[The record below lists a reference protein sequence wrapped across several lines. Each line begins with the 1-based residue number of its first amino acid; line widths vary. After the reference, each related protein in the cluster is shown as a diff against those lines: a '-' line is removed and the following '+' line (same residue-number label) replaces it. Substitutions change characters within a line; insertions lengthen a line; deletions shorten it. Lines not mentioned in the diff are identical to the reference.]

1 MVKVGEKSFKR
12 YIWIVL
18 PVFFALTAIFA
29 YNLKNIRLD
38 YDFEKF
44 FPMSDQE
51 TEYFFNYR
59 EKFTSDNDFVLV
71 AIPNYKG
78 IFEKNFLKKVHLFT
92 KVTDSLPY
100 VDVSTSITTQEEV
113 FLFSGGGSATKK
125 YIDFNDFDSE
135 RDSARIY
142 KNKELI
148 NSFVSSDGKSVC
160 VFIKHEDYLAKKKSD
175 SLLTQ
180 LNALINVLEL
190 EDVKIGGRI
199 RGQKYYID
207 KMTVEM
213 SLFVSLGALLVVVFL
228 FIAFRSMWGIL
239 VPQIV
244 ILGSLVWLVGG
255 MSALDQPINIILVT
269 IPSIMFV
276 VSMSDVIH
284 LVSRY
289 LDSLR
294 DGKDKYAAIMQAVN
308 EVGLAT
314 LLTSITT
321 AIGFFSLY
329 FVRVEPI
336 QRFGIVIGIGVL
348 IAFVLTFA
356 LLPVSFYLFPDPK
369 YIHESKKDH
378 FWKKYLQNWFVWII
392 RQRKVV
398 LILWGGLVAICLLG
412 GLLLK
417 TDNLIMDDMDESES
431 IQKDF
436 KYLGEHYGG
445 IRPFELA
452 VTLKDS
458 NASVWDVNILN
469 KLDTIEDYLE
479 NTYGTRIRISLVKA
493 VKVLNRASHVGDT
506 AYYSIPQSAKQ
517 VRKIKRPI
525 RMAEQGKFFR
535 TLVDSTG
542 SLIRLSGAMDDI
554 GNLAVRAKNDSLM
567 QFIKDQGYDKTF
579 DFQVTGTAH
588 LLDKN
593 MRYLA
598 SSLIQGLSISILIVA
613 LIIGFI
619 YRSLPILIISIV
631 TNIIPLIFVAGLM
644 GYMGVY
650 LKTST
655 AIVFTI
661 AFGIAV
667 DDTIHYLGKFKY
679 ELMKGKGKLYAL
691 KRSYLTTGKAMILTT
706 LILCGGFLLLILS
719 SFQGTFYM
727 GLMLCLTLLVALIAD
742 ITLLPVL
749 LLIFYRD
756 KKKTSSPSDS
766 VSQ

>member
-1 MVKVGEKSFKR
+1 M
-12 YIWIVL
+12 
-18 PVFFALTAIFA
+18 FFALTALFA

-44 FPMSDQE
+44 FPMNDKE
-51 TEYFFNYR
+51 TEYFFDYR
-59 EKFTSDNDFVLV
+59 DKFTSDNDFVLV
-71 AIPNYKG
+71 AIPNENG
-78 IFEKNFLKKVHLFT
+78 IFDKDFLQRVDLFT
-92 KVTDSLPY
+92 RVTDSLPH
-100 VDVSTSITTQEEV
+100 VDVSTSITTQQEV

-125 YIDFNDFDSE
+125 YIDFRDFDPK

-148 NSFVSSDGKSVC
+148 NSFVSNDAKSVC

-175 SLLTQ
+175 SLLIQ
-180 LNALINVLEL
+180 LNALIKVLDL
-190 EDVKIGGRI
+190 KDVKIGGRI

-228 FIAFRSMWGIL
+228 FIAFRSVWGIL

-244 ILGSLVWLVGG
+244 ILGSLIWLVGG

-294 DGKDKYAAIMQAVN
+294 DGKKKYDAIMQAVN

-336 QRFGIVIGIGVL
+336 QRFGVVIGIGVL
-348 IAFVLTFA
+348 IAFVLTFS

-369 YIHESKKDH
+369 YIHKSTKDH
-378 FWKKYLQNWFVWII
+378 FWKKYLEKWFVWIT
-392 RQRKVV
+392 QRRRVV
-398 LILWGGLVAICLLG
+398 LAMWGALVGICIAGALF
-412 GLLLK
+412 LK
-417 TDNLIMDDMDESES
+417 TDNLIMDDLDSSEP
-431 IQKDF
+431 IQQDF
-436 KYLGEHYGG
+436 RYLGEHYGG

-452 VTLKDS
+452 VTLKDTT
-458 NASVWDVNILN
+458 ASVWDVSVLN
-469 KLDTIEDYLE
+469 KLDSIEEYLE
-479 NTYGTRIRISLVKA
+479 NVYGTRIRVSLVKA

-506 AYYSIPQSAKQ
+506 SYYAVPQSSRQ
-517 VRKIKRPI
+517 IRKLRRPI
-525 RMAEQGKFFR
+525 RMAQQGEFYK

-542 SLIRLSGAMDDI
+542 TLVRLSGAMDDI
-554 GNLAVRAKNDSLM
+554 GNQAVRAKNDSLSA
-567 QFIKDQGYDKTF
+567 FIKANGFDKDF
-579 DFQVTGTAH
+579 DFQITGTAH

-598 SSLIQGLSISILIVA
+598 SSLIQGLSVSVLIVA
-613 LIIGFI
+613 LIIGLI
-619 YRSLPILIISIV
+619 YRSIPILIISIV

-644 GYMGVY
+644 GYMGIY

-749 LLIFYRD
+749 LLIFYKDR
-756 KKKTSSPSDS
+756 KKAS
-766 VSQ
+766 

>member
-1 MVKVGEKSFKR
+1 MWV
-12 YIWIVL
+12 VL
-18 PVFFALTAIFA
+18 PTFFAITAFFA
-29 YNLKNIRLD
+29 YNLKDIRLD

-44 FPMSDQE
+44 FPMSDEE
-51 TEYFFNYR
+51 TEYFFEYR
-59 EKFTSDNDFVLV
+59 KKFTSDNDFVLV
-71 AIPNYKG
+71 AVPNEKG
-78 IFEKNFLKKVHLFT
+78 IFDKDFLKKVDQLT
-92 KVTDSLPY
+92 TAADTLPH
-100 VDVSTSITTQEEV
+100 VEIATSITSQEEV
-113 FLFSGGGSATKK
+113 FLFSGGGSASKP
-125 YIDFNDFDSE
+125 YIDFDDFDAK
-135 RDSARIY
+135 RDSTRIY
-142 KNKELI
+142 EHQELI
-148 NSFVSSDGKSVC
+148 NNFISEDAKSIC
-160 VFIKHEDYLAKKKSD
+160 VFIKHKDFLGKEKSD
-175 SLLTQ
+175 RLLEQ
-180 LNALINVLEL
+180 LNALVKSLEL

-213 SLFVSLGALLVVVFL
+213 TLFVSLGALLVLVFL
-228 FIAFRSMWGIL
+228 FIAFRSIWGVL
-239 VPQIV
+239 VPQVV

-294 DGKDKYAAIMQAVN
+294 DGKNKYDAIMQSIN

-348 IAFVLTFA
+348 IAFILTFA
-356 LLPVSFYLFPDPK
+356 LLPVCFYLFPDPK
-369 YIHESKKDH
+369 YIHKTKKDH
-378 FWKKYLQNWFVWII
+378 FWKKYLQNWFIWITKK
-392 RQRKVV
+392 RSAV
-398 LILWGGLVAICLLG
+398 LVIWIVIVAVCITGGAMIEA
-412 GLLLK
+412 
-417 TDNLIMDDMDESES
+417 DNLIMDDLDQSEQ

-436 KYLGEHYGG
+436 RYLGEHYGG

-458 NASVWDVNILN
+458 NKSVWDLDVLN
-469 KLDTIEDYLE
+469 KLDSIELYLE
-479 NTYGTRIRISLVKA
+479 QQYDTRIRVSLTKA
-493 VKVLNRASHVGDT
+493 VKILNRASHAGDIK
-506 AYYSIPQSAKQ
+506 YYKIPQSKKQ
-517 VRKIKRPI
+517 LRKLKRPI
-525 RMAEQGKFFR
+525 RIAQQGKFYR

-542 SLIRLSGAMDDI
+542 SIIRLGGAMDDI
-554 GNLAVRAKNDSLM
+554 GNKVVKAKSDSLEKYI
-567 QFIKDQGYDKTF
+567 QRKGYDEFF
-579 DFQVTGTAH
+579 DFQITGTAH

-593 MRYLA
+593 MRYL
-598 SSLIQGLSISILIVA
+598 STSLIQGLSVSVLIVA

-619 YRSLPILIISIV
+619 YRSFSILAISII
-631 TNIIPLIFVAGLM
+631 TNMIPLIFVAGLM
-644 GYMGVY
+644 GYFGIN

-679 ELMKGKGKLYAL
+679 ELMKGKDKLYAL

-706 LILCGGFLLLILS
+706 LILCGGFFLLILS

-749 LLIFYRD
+749 LLLFYRD
-756 KKKTSSPSDS
+756 TKQS
-766 VSQ
+766 

>member
-1 MVKVGEKSFKR
+1 MWV
-12 YIWIVL
+12 VL
-18 PVFFALTAIFA
+18 PTFFAITAFFA
-29 YNLKNIRLD
+29 YNLKDIRLD

-44 FPMSDQE
+44 FPMSDEE
-51 TEYFFNYR
+51 TEYFFEYR
-59 EKFTSDNDFVLV
+59 KKFTSDNDFVLV
-71 AIPNYKG
+71 AVPNEKG
-78 IFEKNFLKKVHLFT
+78 IFDKDFLKKVDQLT
-92 KVTDSLPY
+92 TAADTLPH
-100 VDVSTSITTQEEV
+100 VEIATSITAQEEV
-113 FLFSGGGSATKK
+113 FLFSGGGSASKP
-125 YIDFNDFDSE
+125 YIDFDDFDAK
-135 RDSARIY
+135 RDSTRIY
-142 KNKELI
+142 EHQELI
-148 NSFVSSDGKSVC
+148 NNFISEDAKSIC
-160 VFIKHEDYLAKKKSD
+160 VFIKHKDFLGKEKSD
-175 SLLTQ
+175 RLLEQ
-180 LNALINVLEL
+180 LNALVKSLEL

-213 SLFVSLGALLVVVFL
+213 TLFVSLGALLVLVFL
-228 FIAFRSMWGIL
+228 FIAFRSIWGVL
-239 VPQIV
+239 VPQVV

-294 DGKDKYAAIMQAVN
+294 DGKNKYDAIMQSIN

-348 IAFVLTFA
+348 IAFILTFA
-356 LLPVSFYLFPDPK
+356 LLPVCFYLFPDPK
-369 YIHESKKDH
+369 YIHKTKKDH
-378 FWKKYLQNWFVWII
+378 FWKKYLQNWFIWITKK
-392 RQRKVV
+392 RSAV
-398 LILWGGLVAICLLG
+398 LVIWIVIVAVCITGGAMIEA
-412 GLLLK
+412 
-417 TDNLIMDDMDESES
+417 DNLIMDDLDQSEQ

-436 KYLGEHYGG
+436 RYLGEHYGG

-458 NASVWDVNILN
+458 NKSVWDLDVLN
-469 KLDTIEDYLE
+469 KLDSIELYLE
-479 NTYGTRIRISLVKA
+479 QQYDTRIRVSLTKA
-493 VKVLNRASHVGDT
+493 VKILNRASHAGDIK
-506 AYYSIPQSAKQ
+506 YYKIPQSKKQ
-517 VRKIKRPI
+517 LRKLKRPI
-525 RMAEQGKFFR
+525 RIAQQGKFYR

-542 SLIRLSGAMDDI
+542 SIIRLGGAMDDI
-554 GNLAVRAKNDSLM
+554 GNKLVKAKSDSLEKYI
-567 QFIKDQGYDKTF
+567 QRKGYDEFF
-579 DFQVTGTAH
+579 DFQITGTAH

-593 MRYLA
+593 MRYL
-598 SSLIQGLSISILIVA
+598 STSLIQGLSFSVLIVA

-619 YRSLPILIISIV
+619 YRSFSILAISII
-631 TNIIPLIFVAGLM
+631 TNMIPLIFVAGLM
-644 GYMGVY
+644 GYFGIN

-679 ELMKGKGKLYAL
+679 ELMKGKDKLYAL

-706 LILCGGFLLLILS
+706 LILCGGFFLLILS

-749 LLIFYRD
+749 LLLFYRD
-756 KKKTSSPSDS
+756 TKQS
-766 VSQ
+766 

>member
-1 MVKVGEKSFKR
+1 MIKVGEKSFRR
-12 YIWIVL
+12 YMWVVL
-18 PVFFALTAIFA
+18 PTFFAITAFFA
-29 YNLKNIRLD
+29 YNLKDIRLD

-44 FPMSDQE
+44 FPMSDEE
-51 TEYFFNYR
+51 TEYFFEYR
-59 EKFTSDNDFVLV
+59 KKFTSDNDFVLV
-71 AIPNYKG
+71 AVPNEKG
-78 IFEKNFLKKVHLFT
+78 IFDKDFLKKVDQLT
-92 KVTDSLPY
+92 SAADTLPH
-100 VDVSTSITTQEEV
+100 VEIDTSITAQEEV
-113 FLFSGGGSATKK
+113 FLFSGGGSASKP
-125 YIDFNDFDSE
+125 YIDFDDFDAK
-135 RDSARIY
+135 RDSTRIY
-142 KNKELI
+142 EHQELI
-148 NSFVSSDGKSVC
+148 NNFISEDAKSIC
-160 VFIKHEDYLAKKKSD
+160 VFIKHKDFLGKEKSD
-175 SLLTQ
+175 RLLEQ
-180 LNALINVLEL
+180 LNALVKSLEL

-213 SLFVSLGALLVVVFL
+213 TLFVSLGALLVLVFL
-228 FIAFRSMWGIL
+228 FIAFRSIWGVL
-239 VPQIV
+239 VPQVV

-294 DGKDKYAAIMQAVN
+294 DGKNKYDAIMQSIN

-348 IAFVLTFA
+348 IAFILTFA
-356 LLPVSFYLFPDPK
+356 LLPVCFYLFPDPK
-369 YIHESKKDH
+369 YIHKTKKDH
-378 FWKKYLQNWFVWII
+378 FWKKYLQNWFIWITKK
-392 RQRKVV
+392 RSAV
-398 LILWGGLVAICLLG
+398 LVIWIVIVAVCITGGAMIEA
-412 GLLLK
+412 
-417 TDNLIMDDMDESES
+417 DNLIMDDLDQSEQ

-436 KYLGEHYGG
+436 RYLGEHYGG

-458 NASVWDVNILN
+458 NKSVWDLDVLN
-469 KLDTIEDYLE
+469 KLDSIELYLE
-479 NTYGTRIRISLVKA
+479 QQYDTRIRVSLTKEVKI
-493 VKVLNRASHVGDT
+493 LNRASHAGDIK
-506 AYYSIPQSAKQ
+506 YYKIPQSKKQ
-517 VRKIKRPI
+517 LRKLKRPI
-525 RMAEQGKFFR
+525 RIAQQGKFYR

-542 SLIRLSGAMDDI
+542 SIIRLGGAMDDI
-554 GNLAVRAKNDSLM
+554 GNKVVKAKSDSLEKYI
-567 QFIKDQGYDKTF
+567 QRKGYDEFF
-579 DFQVTGTAH
+579 DFQITGTAH

-593 MRYLA
+593 MRYL
-598 SSLIQGLSISILIVA
+598 STSLIQGLSVSVLIVA

-619 YRSLPILIISIV
+619 YRSFSILAISII
-631 TNIIPLIFVAGLM
+631 TNMIPLIFVAGLM
-644 GYMGVY
+644 GYFGIN

-679 ELMKGKGKLYAL
+679 ELMKGKDKLYAL

-706 LILCGGFLLLILS
+706 LILCGGFFLLILS

-749 LLIFYRD
+749 LLLFYRD
-756 KKKTSSPSDS
+756 TKQS
-766 VSQ
+766 

>member
-1 MVKVGEKSFKR
+1 M
-12 YIWIVL
+12 
-18 PVFFALTAIFA
+18 FFALTTFFA

-44 FPMSDQE
+44 FPMEDEE

-59 EKFTSDNDFVLV
+59 DKFTSDNDFILV
-71 AIPNYKG
+71 AIPNEEG
-78 IFEKNFLKKVHLFT
+78 IFNEKFLRKVDLLT
-92 KVTDSLPY
+92 RATDSLPY
-100 VDVSTSITTQEEV
+100 VDVVTSITSQEEV

-125 YIDFNDFDSE
+125 YIDFKDFDPV

-142 KNKELI
+142 KNEELV
-148 NSFVSSDGKSVC
+148 NSFVANDGKSVC

-175 SLLTQ
+175 SLLSQ
-180 LNALINVLEL
+180 LTALVKVLDL

-228 FIAFRSMWGIL
+228 FIAFRSVWGVL

-244 ILGSLVWLVGG
+244 ILGSLIWLVGG
-255 MSALDQPINIILVT
+255 MSSLDQPINIILVT

-294 DGKDKYAAIMQAVN
+294 DGKQKYDAIMQAVN

-369 YIHESKKDH
+369 YIHQSTKDH
-378 FWKKYLQNWFVWII
+378 FWKKYLEKWFVWIT
-392 RQRKVV
+392 QKRKAV
-398 LILWGGLVAICLLG
+398 LFIWGGLVAICLLG
-412 GLLLK
+412 SYYLK
-417 TDNLIMDDMDESES
+417 TDNLIMDDLDSSEP
-431 IQKDF
+431 IQQDF
-436 KYLGEHYGG
+436 RYLGEHYGG

-452 VTLKDS
+452 VTLKDTS
-458 NASVWDVNILN
+458 ASVWDIDVLN
-469 KLDTIEDYLE
+469 KLDSIETYLE
-479 NTYGTRIRISLVKA
+479 DVYGTRIRVSLVKA

-506 AYYSIPQSAKQ
+506 AYYKVPQSA
-517 VRKIKRPI
+517 RKLRKLRRPI
-525 RMAEQGKFFR
+525 RMAQQGKFYR

-542 SLIRLSGAMDDI
+542 TLIRLSGAMDDI
-554 GNLAVRAKNDSLM
+554 GNQATRAKNDSLM
-567 QFIKDQGYDKTF
+567 SFISSNGFDETF
-579 DFQVTGTAH
+579 DFQITGTAH

-598 SSLIQGLSISILIVA
+598 SSLIQGLSVSVLIVA
-613 LIIGFI
+613 LIIGLI
-619 YRSLPILIISIV
+619 YRSLPILVISII
-631 TNIIPLIFVAGLM
+631 TNLIPLIFVAGLM
-644 GYMGVY
+644 GYMGIN

-749 LLIFYRD
+749 LLLFYKDRT
-756 KKKTSSPSDS
+756 KKIS
-766 VSQ
+766 

>member
-1 MVKVGEKSFKR
+1 MIKVGEKSFKK
-12 YIWIVL
+12 YIWVVL
-18 PVFFALTAIFA
+18 PLFFALTAFFA
-29 YNLKNIRLD
+29 YNLSNIRLD

-44 FPMSDQE
+44 FPMSDEE
-51 TEYFFNYR
+51 TEYFFDYR
-59 EKFTSDNDFVLV
+59 KKFTSDNDFVLV
-71 AIPNYKG
+71 AVPNDKG
-78 IFEKNFLKKVHLFT
+78 IFDKDFLKRIDIFT
-92 KVTDSLPY
+92 RAADSLPY
-100 VDVSTSITTQEEV
+100 VEIATSITSQEEV

-125 YIDFNDFDSE
+125 YIDFKDFE
-135 RDSARIY
+135 PARDSARVY

-148 NSFVSSDGKSVC
+148 NNFVSNDAQSVC
-160 VFIKHEDYLAKKKSD
+160 VFIKHEDFLAKQKSD
-175 SLLTQ
+175 SLLKQ
-180 LNALINVLEL
+180 LNALVNVLEL

-228 FIAFRSMWGIL
+228 FIAFRSIWGVL

-294 DGKDKYAAIMQAVN
+294 DGKNKYDAIMQSVN

-356 LLPVSFYLFPDPK
+356 LLPVCFYLFPDPK
-369 YIHESKKDH
+369 YIHKTTKDH
-378 FWKKYLQNWFVWII
+378 FWKKYLEGWFVWITKK
-392 RQRKVV
+392 RSAV
-398 LILWGGLVAICLLG
+398 LVIWGLIVAVCITG
-412 GLLLK
+412 GTMLE
-417 TDNLIMDDMDESES
+417 TDNLIMDDLDQSEQ

-436 KYLGEHYGG
+436 RYLGEHYGG

-452 VTLKDS
+452 VSLKDT
-458 NASVWDVNILN
+458 NDSVWDLDVLN
-469 KLDTIEDYLE
+469 KLDSIETYLE
-479 NTYGTRIRISLVKA
+479 DTYGTRIRVSLTKA

-506 AYYSIPQSAKQ
+506 SYYKIPQSKRQ
-517 VRKIKRPI
+517 LRKLKRPI
-525 RMAEQGKFFR
+525 RIAQQGKFYR

-542 SLIRLSGAMDDI
+542 TLVRLGGAMDDI
-554 GNLAVRAKNDSLM
+554 GNKAVRAKNDSLM
-567 QFIKDQGYDKTF
+567 AFISNNGFDKTF
-579 DFQVTGTAH
+579 DFQITGTAH

-593 MRYLA
+593 MRYLS
-598 SSLIQGLSISILIVA
+598 SSLIQGLSVSVLIVA

-619 YRSLPILIISIV
+619 YRSFSILVISII
-631 TNIIPLIFVAGLM
+631 TNLIPLIFVAGLM
-644 GYMGVY
+644 GYLGIN

-749 LLIFYRD
+749 LLLFYKDRS
-756 KKKTSSPSDS
+756 KAE
-766 VSQ
+766 

>member
-1 MVKVGEKSFKR
+1 MIKVGEKSFRR
-12 YIWIVL
+12 YIWIIL
-18 PVFFALTAIFA
+18 PVFFTLTAFFA

-44 FPMSDQE
+44 FPMADPE
-51 TEYFFNYR
+51 TEYFFDYR

-71 AIPNYKG
+71 AIPNNKG
-78 IFEKNFLKKVHLFT
+78 IFDKDFLRRVDLFT
-92 KVTDSLPY
+92 RVTDSLPY

-113 FLFSGGGSATKK
+113 FLFTGGGSATKK
-125 YIDFNDFDSE
+125 YIDFNDFE
-135 RDSARIY
+135 PVRDSLRIY

-148 NSFVSSDGKSVC
+148 NSFVADDAKSVC

-175 SLLTQ
+175 SLLMQ
-180 LNALINVLEL
+180 INALIKVLDL
-190 EDVKIGGRI
+190 KDVKIGGRI

-228 FIAFRSMWGIL
+228 FIAFRSIWGIL

-244 ILGSLVWLVGG
+244 ILGSLIWLVGG
-255 MSALDQPINIILVT
+255 MSSLDQPINIILVT

-294 DGKDKYAAIMQAVN
+294 DGKNKFDAIMQAVN

-336 QRFGIVIGIGVL
+336 QRFGVVIGIGVL

-369 YIHESKKDH
+369 YIHQSKKDH
-378 FWKKYLQNWFVWII
+378 FWKKYLEKWFVWITQ
-392 RQRKVV
+392 RRKVV
-398 LILWGGLVAICLLG
+398 LAVWGAVVLICMAG
-412 GLLLK
+412 SYFLK
-417 TDNLIMDDMDESES
+417 TDNLIMDDLDSSEP

-436 KYLGEHYGG
+436 RYLGEHYGG

-452 VTLKDS
+452 VTLKDT
-458 NASVWDVNILN
+458 NASVWDIAVLN
-469 KLDTIEDYLE
+469 KLDSIEEYLE
-479 NTYGTRIRISLVKA
+479 NVYGTRIRVSLVKA
-493 VKVLNRASHVGDT
+493 LKVLNRASHVGDT
-506 AYYSIPQSAKQ
+506 AYYKIPQSSRQ
-517 VRKIKRPI
+517 IRKLRRPI
-525 RMAEQGKFFR
+525 RMAQQGEFYR

-542 SLIRLSGAMDDI
+542 NLVRLSGAMDDI
-554 GNLAVRAKNDSLM
+554 GNLATRAKNDSLRA
-567 QFIKDQGYDKTF
+567 FVEKHGFDKVF
-579 DFQVTGTAH
+579 EFQITGTAH

-598 SSLIQGLSISILIVA
+598 SSLIQGLSVSVLIVA
-613 LIIGFI
+613 LIIGLI
-619 YRSLPILIISIV
+619 YRSLPILVISII
-631 TNIIPLIFVAGLM
+631 TNLIPLIFVAGLM
-644 GYMGVY
+644 GYMGIY

-749 LLIFYRD
+749 LLIFYKDRS
-756 KKKTSSPSDS
+756 KNSN
-766 VSQ
+766 

>member
-1 MVKVGEKSFKR
+1 LIKVGEKSFKK
-12 YIWIVL
+12 YIWVVL
-18 PVFFALTAIFA
+18 PVFFALSAFFV
-29 YNLKNIRLD
+29 YNLSNIRFD

-44 FPMSDQE
+44 FPMSDEE
-51 TEYFFNYR
+51 TEYFFDYR
-59 EKFTSDNDFVLV
+59 EKFASDNDFVLV
-71 AIPNYKG
+71 AVPNEKG
-78 IFEKNFLKKVHLFT
+78 IFDKDFLQRIDFLT
-92 KVTDSLPY
+92 RAADSLPY
-100 VDVSTSITTQEEV
+100 VEVATSITTQEEV
-113 FLFSGGGSATKK
+113 FLFSGGGNASKK
-125 YIDFNDFDSE
+125 YIDFDDFQPS

-148 NSFVSSDGKSVC
+148 NSFISRDAKSVC
-160 VFIKHEDYLAKKKSD
+160 VFLKHEDFLAKQKSD
-175 SLLTQ
+175 SLLQQ
-180 LNALINVLEL
+180 LNGLVSVLEL

-228 FIAFRSMWGIL
+228 FIAFRSIWGVL
-239 VPQIV
+239 VPQVV
-244 ILGSLVWLVGG
+244 ILGALIWLVGG
-255 MSALDQPINIILVT
+255 MSSLDQPINIILVT

-294 DGKDKYAAIMQAVN
+294 DGKDKYDAIMQSVN

-356 LLPVSFYLFPDPK
+356 LLPVCFYLFPDPK
-369 YIHESKKDH
+369 YIHKTTKDH
-378 FWKKYLQNWFVWII
+378 FWKKYLEKWFIWTTRRRSIVLMVWGVIVAVCI
-392 RQRKVV
+392 
-398 LILWGGLVAICLLG
+398 GGGTMLEAN
-412 GLLLK
+412 
-417 TDNLIMDDMDESES
+417 NLIMDDLEQTEQ

-436 KYLGEHYGG
+436 RYLGEHYGG

-452 VTLKDS
+452 VSLKDT
-458 NASVWDVNILN
+458 NDGVWDLDVLN
-469 KLDTIEDYLE
+469 KLDSIEIYLE
-479 NTYGTRIRISLVKA
+479 EQYGTRIRLSLTKA

-506 AYYSIPQSAKQ
+506 SYYAIPQSKRQ
-517 VRKIKRPI
+517 LRKLKRPI
-525 RMAEQGKFFR
+525 KIAQQGKFYR
-535 TLVDSTG
+535 TLVDSTET
-542 SLIRLSGAMDDI
+542 LVRLGGAMDDI
-554 GNLAVRAKNDSLM
+554 GNKEVQVKNDSLM
-567 QFIKDQGYDKTF
+567 AFLESNGFNEKF
-579 DFQVTGTAH
+579 NFQITGTAH

-593 MRYLA
+593 MRYLS
-598 SSLIQGLSISILIVA
+598 SSLIKGLSVSVIIVA
-613 LIIGFI
+613 FIIGFI
-619 YRSLPILIISIV
+619 YRSWSILVISII
-631 TNIIPLIFVAGLM
+631 TNLIPLVLVAGLM
-644 GYMGVY
+644 GYLGIN

-749 LLIFYRD
+749 LLLFYKDRT
-756 KKKTSSPSDS
+756 KTE
-766 VSQ
+766 